1 MKKEKL
7 KDVIFKITNPEKNLG
22 GRPKVFIDDVS
33 ETLAMSVPS
42 KQREFLQKK
51 WNLDLEI
58 FRIQK

>member
-7 KDVIFKITNPEKNLG
+7 RDVIFQVTNPQKNLG

-33 ETLAMSVPS
+33 ETLPMSVPS
-42 KQREFLQKK
+42 KQREFLHKK